1 MPTHSQRYDIIVIG
15 GGHAGCEAALA
26 AARMGKRTL
35 LLTMNLDTI
44 ALMSCNPAIG
54 GLAKGQLVKEID
66 ALGGEMGKAID
77 ATGIQFRTL
86 NKKKGPAVRSSRAQ
100 ADKQDYRLYL
110 KSILEG
116 QLNLNLKQ
124 GTGEKILTEKG
135 IIRGVETN
143 LKEKLFCKALIVAP
157 GTFLNGLI
165 HIGLHHFPGGRMGDF
180 SSRQLPPSLKK
191 LGLRTGR
198 FKTGTCP
205 RLEGKSLNLS
215 QLAIQEGDEDP
226 SPFSFST
233 PSLKGEQ
240 LPCYLTY
247 TNRRSHRLIRD
258 NLHRSPLYAGV
269 IKATGVRY
277 CPSIE
282 DKVMKFPDKER
293 HQIFLEPEGR
303 HTGEFYPNGLSTSLP
318 LEVQLKMLRTIKG
331 LEKVEITRPGYGI
344 EHDYV
349 EPTQLRPT
357 LETKLIKRLYLAGQ
371 INGTTG
377 YEEAAAQGLL
387 AGINAALAL
396 EEKEPLILDRSEAYI
411 GVLIDDLVTK
421 GTNEPYRMFTSR
433 AEYRLLLR
441 EDNADLRLREKGY
454 RVGLVSRKEYE
465 RAEEK
470 RKSIAGE
477 INRLKKARINSNCV
491 LNQKLRNL
499 GSSPLKHSLT
509 LAELLCRPE
518 ISYADLTNL
527 ARGGKNKIPPEVAQQ
542 VEIEIKYE
550 NYMMREAQE
559 VEKFRRMERARIPG
573 DFDFQSLGGFSG
585 EVREKLSRIKP
596 LSLGQAS
603 RISGVTPA
611 AISILMVHLKRRGL
625 I

>member
-1 MPTHSQRYDIIVIG
+1 MSHSHRHDVIVVG

-26 AARMGKRTL
+26 AARLGKKTL

-77 ATGIQFRTL
+77 TAGIQFRIL
-86 NKKKGPAVRSSRAQ
+86 NTRKGLAVRSSRAQ
-100 ADKQDYRLYL
+100 ADKQAYRLYL
-110 KSILEG
+110 KSVLEG
-116 QLNLNLKQ
+116 QSNLNLKQ
-124 GTGEKILTEKG
+124 GMVERILAEKG
-135 IIRGVETN
+135 IIQGVETN
-143 LKEKLFCKALIVAP
+143 LGEKLFCKALIITP

-165 HIGLHHFPGGRMGDF
+165 HIGLQRFPGGRLGDF
-180 SSRQLPPSLKK
+180 PSKQLSFSLKE
-191 LGLRTGR
+191 LGLRMGR

-205 RLEGKSLNLS
+205 RLEGKSLNFS
-215 QLAIQEGDEDP
+215 KLAVQKGDKNP
-226 SPFSFST
+226 LPFSFST
-233 PSLKGEQ
+233 PNLNGEQ

-247 TNRRSHRLIRD
+247 TNRHSHRLIQD
-258 NLHRSPLYAGV
+258 NLHLSPLYAGV

-318 LEVQLKMLRTIKG
+318 LEVQLKMLRTIEG

-349 EPTQLRPT
+349 DPTQLKLT
-357 LETKLIKRLYLAGQ
+357 LETKSIKNLYLAGQ

-377 YEEAAAQGLL
+377 YEEAAAQGLM
-387 AGINAALAL
+387 AGINAVLAI
-396 EEKEPLILDRSEAYI
+396 EKKEPLILDRSEAYI
-411 GVLIDDLVTK
+411 GVLIDDLITK

-441 EDNADLRLREKGY
+441 EDNADLRLREKGC
-454 RVGLVSRKEYE
+454 RVGLIGWKEYE
-465 RAEEK
+465 KVEEK
-470 RKSIAGE
+470 RKNIAGE
-477 INRLKKARINSNCV
+477 INRLKRARVNSSHV
-491 LNQKLRNL
+491 LNQKLQKL

-509 LAELLCRPE
+509 LFELLRRPE
-518 ISYADLTNL
+518 ISYVDLANL
-527 ARGGKNKIPPEVAQQ
+527 KRGEGNKIASPVAQQ
-542 VEIEIKYE
+542 VEIEVKYE
-550 NYMMREAQE
+550 NYMIREADE
-559 VEKFRRMERARIPG
+559 VKKFQRMEKAKIPA
-573 DFDFQSLGGFSG
+573 DFDFQSIRGLSG
-585 EVREKLSRIKP
+585 EVREKLLMIKP
-596 LSLGQAS
+596 ISLGQAS
-603 RISGVTPA
+603 RISGITPA

-625 I
+625 S